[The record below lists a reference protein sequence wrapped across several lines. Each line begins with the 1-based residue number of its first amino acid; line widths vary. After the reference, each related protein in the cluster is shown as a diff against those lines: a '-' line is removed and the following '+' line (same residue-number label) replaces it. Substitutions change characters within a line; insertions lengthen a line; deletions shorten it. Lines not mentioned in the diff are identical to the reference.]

1 MADLITANIVDTLQN
16 TGIYSETKIFRVVQ
30 QIVKVYKNKEY
41 TSVMTNKQSNNKLT
55 SNRRA
60 DLMASASHAERV
72 AYNILLKLGYN
83 VIRQYPINTGK
94 KQYYADFYLPQVRT
108 IIEIDGGYHFTA
120 LQRKKDSN
128 RSQGLW
134 RLGYHVLRLSNKDAR
149 NPQKIVNKLKL
160 IK

>member
-1 MADLITANIVDTLQN
+1 MQN